1 VRRAEAFLR
10 PGAQWLAGWRVG
22 VPGRVKAGCEAS
34 RWALGERIGRDG
46 VFRGDA
52 TSLTGTSDLKLADA
66 KVAMPAP
73 LHVHVSTSTCSCQWG
88 GGGEGE

>member
-1 VRRAEAFLR
+1 MSRQKVRPRGGLWE
-10 PGAQWLAGWRVG
+10 RV
-22 VPGRVKAGCEAS
+22 
-34 RWALGERIGRDG
+34 GRDG

-73 LHVHVSTSTCSCQWG
+73 LQVHVRALVRVN
-88 GGGEGE
+88 GEGRGRVNGLVKSAGRQGPTS